1 MTFNA
6 MDYVET
12 ILTDDSFASK
22 YKAEENSLG
31 HDGAERLG
39 QLRNMVKSMLDFA
52 AKAQIQFE
60 RNVDHLANAML
71 TSSDSSS
78 PYYYNPSDVTASTIG
93 NTGASDMKTGL
104 SDLGL
109 SYKGTRILYLS
120 GTSLR
125 HYFKIEDEEKFNK
138 IKTVKF
144 NNKTVSYSTKG
155 EEIYF
160 EKAYDDDDDLIARS
174 TFDDRIF
181 MHVVNEV
188 HLQAVENIVLE
199 DDSDPEGTEPLVY
212 TGLADILAVQAEKE
226 TNSIG
231 LNFYATTVT
240 INRNLMIEKI
250 HVAYDVAQ

>member
-60 RNVDHLANAML
+60 RNVDHLANAKL

-109 SYKGTRILYLS
+109 SYKGTSILYLS

-160 EKAYDDDDDLIARS
+160 ELTDIHAADLDKLMALSFGKTEYAFSVLDYVKACLKS
-174 TFDDRIF
+174 TKVSDSTKALVKATYCYNKDAKTYFDR
-181 MHVVNEV
+181 
-188 HLQAVENIVLE
+188 
-199 DDSDPEGTEPLVY
+199 
-212 TGLADILAVQAEKE
+212 
-226 TNSIG
+226 
-231 LNFYATTVT
+231 
-240 INRNLMIEKI
+240 
-250 HVAYDVAQ
+250 

>member
-1 MTFNA
+1 MKKVKMLVSLMLAVMMALGAAAACAMTL
-6 MDYVET
+6 EP
-12 ILTDDSFASK
+12 DDT
-22 YKAEENSLG
+22 EV
-31 HDGAERLG
+31 ERLAGATVHATVGAYDQDAQTFTLTVYDCDRYDDDEVAKLAVGDSVLAGG
-39 QLRNMVKSMLDFA
+39 QIHVITGTE
-52 AKAQIQFE
+52 QIDE
-60 RNVDHLANAML
+60 TL
-71 TSSDSSS
+71 
-78 PYYYNPSDVTASTIG
+78 I
-93 NTGASDMKTGL
+93 
-104 SDLGL
+104 
-109 SYKGTRILYLS
+109 
-120 GTSLR
+120 
-125 HYFKIEDEEKFNK
+125 FKCED
-138 IKTVKF
+138 
-144 NNKTVSYSTKG
+144 G

-212 TGLADILAVQAEKE
+212 TGLADILTVQAEKE